1 MLLLN
6 AHSQQMTFSNTFKSV
21 ASDSQSDMSL
31 KDESSESTD
40 ESG

>member
-1 MLLLN
+1 
-6 AHSQQMTFSNTFKSV
+6 MTFSNTFQSI
-21 ASDSQSDMSL
+21 ALDSQSDMSL